1 MKVSFIGGGVMA
13 EAIIASAIDKLV
25 LQPTEIMVSDPLE
38 SRRSHLIGKYSVNT
52 VSENHKAIENANLIV
67 LAMKP
72 QDLGAVADSLKSYL
86 QDDQVILSIA
96 AGVTLNSL
104 ENGLAHNRIVR
115 AMPNTPAQIGAGITV
130 WTTSSNVSKDDME
143 ITQSILSSIGKEIYV
158 SEEKYLDMATAVSGS
173 GPGYVFLIMEAFIDA
188 GVNLGLSRV
197 IAEELV
203 IETFLGSATLA
214 RESDNHLSTLR
225 NMVTSPGGTTAEG
238 LMALEESGL
247 RWALASGVIA
257 AMKNQ
262 NHLEARS
269 ECNTCNYIY
278 GASNLLVCN
287 SYSCYIV
294 VVSNKF

>member
-13 EAIIASAIDKLV
+13 EAIITSAIDSLV
-25 LQPTEIMVSDPLE
+25 LKPSEITVSDPLDA
-38 SRRSHLIGKYSVNT
+38 RRLHLTEKYSVNA
-52 VSENHKAIENANLIV
+52 VSENHKAIENAQLIV

-72 QDLGAVADSLKSYL
+72 QDLATVADSLRNYL
-86 QDDQVILSIA
+86 HVDQVILSIA

-104 ENGLAHNRIVR
+104 ENELSHNRIVR

-130 WTTSSNVSKDDME
+130 WTTSSEVSEDNKE
-143 ITQSILSSIGKEIYV
+143 IAQSILGSIGKEIYV

-188 GVNLGLSRV
+188 GVNLGLTRA
-197 IAEELV
+197 IAEKLV

-214 RESDNHLSTLR
+214 RESDRHLSELR

-247 RWALASGVIA
+247 RWTLASGVIA
-257 AMKNQ
+257 AYEKSKS
-262 NHLEARS
+262 LGD
-269 ECNTCNYIY
+269 T
-278 GASNLLVCN
+278 
-287 SYSCYIV
+287 
-294 VVSNKF
+294 K

>member
-257 AMKNQ
+257 AYEKSKS
-262 NHLEARS
+262 LGGS
-269 ECNTCNYIY
+269 
-278 GASNLLVCN
+278 
-287 SYSCYIV
+287 
-294 VVSNKF
+294 K